1 MGAGH
6 YKKLGLDYEGLLC
19 LDTPCKTI
27 KIIVGGIGT
36 VYTFKNMVL
45 TRNVDGVG
53 WRWAQTMDTIDYTIW

>member
-1 MGAGH
+1 
-6 YKKLGLDYEGLLC
+6 
-19 LDTPCKTI
+19 
-27 KIIVGGIGT
+27 VGGIGT

>member
-53 WRWAQTMDTIDYTIW
+53 